1 MAGAIAFNV
10 LIAIVP
16 FILAILGIA
25 GAVLRTQGADAPGRL
40 LEIIFDALPP
50 LGEEFTDAI
59 RGILV
64 GLMDRS
70 TGLLSVGMVF
80 LIWVATRLVGTLRTV
95 LRQTFDIH
103 QDRGI
108 VAGKL
113 FDLQMVIV
121 AGGLFSVNVGLTIA
135 LEIITR
141 VGFQAIAL
149 DGVGRWLLA
158 NVVSGRLVPFV
169 SIWVMFLLIY
179 RYLPAR
185 RIRWSTALVAATFT
199 ALMFELMKQV
209 FAWYVTTLASYSTTY
224 GALATLVI
232 LFLWIYY
239 SAVTFILGA
248 EVAQVFSMQRVR
260 KRQKE
265 RLS

>member
-16 FILAILGIA
+16 LILAMLGIA
-25 GAVLRTQGADAPGRL
+25 GAVLRRRNTDTADL
-40 LEIIFDALPP
+40 LLRMIIDALPP
-50 LGEEFTDAI
+50 IGTEFATYI
-59 RGILV
+59 RGLLEGV
-64 GLMDRS
+64 MDRS
-70 TGLLSVGMVF
+70 GSLLSVGMVF

-113 FDLQMVIV
+113 FDLQMVVV
-121 AGGLFSVNVGLTIA
+121 AGGLFAVNVGLTIA
-135 LEIITR
+135 LEIIAQ

-149 DGVGRWLLA
+149 EGLERWLVA
-158 NVVSGRLVPFV
+158 NAVSGRLVPFV

-185 RIRWSTALVAATFT
+185 RIRWTTALVAATFT
-199 ALMFELMKQV
+199 ALMFELMKQA
-209 FAWYVTTLASYSTTY
+209 FAWYVTTLANYSTTY
-224 GALATLVI
+224 GSLATLVI

-239 SAVTFILGA
+239 SAVTFILGG
-248 EVAQVFSMQRVR
+248 EVAQVYSMQRVR